1 MKKDRKQLLAMVLRI
16 MLGMTFIVASA
27 GKIGEPGKF
36 ATIIYGYYLFP
47 GWIINFSAII
57 LPFVELVAGVAL
69 VAGVYPRSALMILNG
84 LLLAFIV
91 AISINLVRGH
101 QFDCGCF
108 SLAASDSVESAA
120 WLLVR
125 DLGLLACG
133 AYLWFASSPRMPR
146 RPF

>member
-1 MKKDRKQLLAMVLRI
+1 MLAMVLRLI
-16 MLGMTFIVASA
+16 LGMTFIVASV

-47 GWIINFSAII
+47 GWMINLSAIV

-69 VAGVYPRSALMILNG
+69 VAGVYPRSALMILNV
-84 LLLAFIV
+84 LLLAFIG
-91 AISINLVRGH
+91 AIAINLLRGH

-108 SLAASDSVESAA
+108 SLASTDTAESAV

-125 DLGLLACG
+125 DLGLLVCG
-133 AYLWFASSPRMPR
+133 VYLWFKSSPGMSRQPV
-146 RPF
+146 

>member
-1 MKKDRKQLLAMVLRI
+1 MLATVLRVL
-16 MLGMTFIVASA
+16 LGITFIVASA

-47 GWIINFSAII
+47 GWMINLSAIV

-69 VAGVYPRSALMILNG
+69 VAGVYPRSALIIINS
-84 LLLAFIV
+84 LLLVFIG
-91 AISINLVRGH
+91 AITINLVRGH

-108 SLAASDSVESAA
+108 SLAASDTVESAV

-133 AYLWFASSPRMPR
+133 VYVWFRSSLRMSR
-146 RPF
+146 RPV

>member
-1 MKKDRKQLLAMVLRI
+1 
-16 MLGMTFIVASA
+16 MLGITFIVASA

-47 GWIINFSAII
+47 GWIINLSAII

-69 VAGVYPRSALMILNG
+69 IAGVYPRSALIIING
-84 LLLAFIV
+84 LLLVFIL
-91 AISINLVRGH
+91 AIAINLVRGH

-108 SLAASDSVESAA
+108 SVAASDTVESAV

-125 DLGLLACG
+125 DIGLLACG
-133 AYLWFASSPRMPR
+133 AYLWFKSFPRMSR
-146 RPF
+146 RPV